1 MSVDHCSLDEY
12 LLDPCRASSLP
23 YWKAKSISIPD
34 HMKIVHHE
42 NFDPNAW
49 TDFCDDT
56 YFRLRHDLQDMT
68 APCPIDGF
76 SICDISIADYAT
88 HINFCYSD
96 MGISE
101 GQLQEYIARPVYHPL
116 LWLAI
121 QDKHT
126 GQIVAT
132 GIGELDGEVGEGIL
146 EWIQVSSDYRGRG
159 LGRFVVSELLWRMKG
174 IARFATVSG
183 RCNSPSCPEKLYR
196 KCGFT
201 GNDVWHVLHR
211 K

>member
-68 APCPIDGF
+68 APCQIDGF
-76 SICDISIADYAT
+76 LSVILASQTMQRILIPAIVIWAFLRVNCRNTLPDRFIILYFGWRSKISIPAK
-88 HINFCYSD
+88 S
-96 MGISE
+96 
-101 GQLQEYIARPVYHPL
+101 
-116 LWLAI
+116 
-121 QDKHT
+121 
-126 GQIVAT
+126 
-132 GIGELDGEVGEGIL
+132 
-146 EWIQVSSDYRGRG
+146 
-159 LGRFVVSELLWRMKG
+159 
-174 IARFATVSG
+174 
-183 RCNSPSCPEKLYR
+183 
-196 KCGFT
+196 
-201 GNDVWHVLHR
+201 
-211 K
+211 